1 MDTSRELRAEGLE
14 IIEAFAFLDL
24 LAGFGEVRLVGS
36 VALDLVVKPDIDFHL
51 VVDQSQVVEVT
62 KAITGELIADE
73 RLSELRISDYLTMG
87 SLKIGID
94 NLPGRSTDWS
104 VDIWITSTISTTGF
118 EELEKFKSLL
128 NEENRKAILEI
139 KRHYFEKG
147 QLPDGLSPIIY
158 RAVLKEGVKNL
169 QDFQD
174 YYERGPGGG

>member
-14 IIEAFAFLDL
+14 IIQAFAFLDL

-62 KAITGELIADE
+62 KAIAGELIADE

-94 NLPGRSTDWS
+94 NLPGRSTD
-104 VDIWITSTISTTGF
+104 
-118 EELEKFKSLL
+118 
-128 NEENRKAILEI
+128 
-139 KRHYFEKG
+139 
-147 QLPDGLSPIIY
+147 
-158 RAVLKEGVKNL
+158 
-169 QDFQD
+169 
-174 YYERGPGGG
+174 